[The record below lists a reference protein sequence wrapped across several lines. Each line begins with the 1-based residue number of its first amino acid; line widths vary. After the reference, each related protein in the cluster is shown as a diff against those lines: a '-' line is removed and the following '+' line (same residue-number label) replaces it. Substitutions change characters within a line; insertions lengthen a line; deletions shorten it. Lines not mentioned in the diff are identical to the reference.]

1 MSARNLFGAALC
13 ALAVTAA
20 AEAHPGLHHDI
31 ARASE
36 AIEKD
41 PTRAELYVERAYLER
56 LDEEFDLALA
66 DLDTARRRDPSD
78 IRVAAERGMTLSAMD
93 RYAEAEQELTRF
105 LSDGSGT
112 APVFAERAKVREH
125 LGRKAA
131 AVADYASA
139 IAIRPD
145 VEFYMARGALQ
156 ESLEDLAGAAAG
168 YRDGIARLGDAVNF
182 DLALIRVETSRKRY
196 SAALAL
202 IDAQIARSAV
212 KTDWYLRR
220 AEVLDAARRTGEARR
235 DRERA
240 LAEAERALEKNVNG
254 IRLFSRAKVQLA
266 LGRFDAARRDLAQVL
281 EKAPGFAE
289 AREMLAMLD
298 TADNNKGMKP

>member
-1 MSARNLFGAALC
+1 MSARILSSAVLVAFAA
-13 ALAVTAA
+13 VAA

-66 DLDTARRRDPSD
+66 DLDMARTKAPTDL
-78 IRVAAERGMTLSAMD
+78 RVAAERGMTLSAME

-105 LSDGSGT
+105 LSAGSGT
-112 APVFAERAKVREH
+112 APAFAERANVREH
-125 LGRKAA
+125 LGRKSA
-131 AVADYASA
+131 AVADYTSA

-156 ESLEDLAGAAAG
+156 ESLHDLTGAAVG

-196 SAALAL
+196 DAALAL
-202 IDAQIARSAV
+202 IDAQLARSAV

-220 AEVLDAARRTGEARR
+220 ADVLEAAHRSGEARQN
-235 DRERA
+235 RERA
-240 LAEAERALEKNVNG
+240 LAEADRALEQNTNG
-254 IRLFSRAKVQLA
+254 IRLYSRAKVQLA
-266 LGRFDAARRDLAQVL
+266 LGRYDAAKRDLAQVL

-298 TADNNKGMKP
+298 TADNHKGMKP